1 MRNRAGEFM
10 PNSSQKMQARQ
21 VVILVF
27 DGVQPID
34 FSGPAQALIT
44 ANEEGASPRYSVSV
58 RAFKGEK
65 IQTASGFSIC
75 AEAIDP
81 ALDIDTLI
89 IPGGAGV
96 HDAVQKDPQ
105 FRSAL
110 RQLCERSRRICSIC
124 TGAFLLAQTGVL
136 TNRRAVTHWRSCER
150 LSREFPQIQ
159 VESNLLFLKDGKVWT
174 SAGVT
179 AGIDL
184 TLALIQEDHD
194 TRLAAKVARRLVVYL
209 RRPGG
214 QNQYSE
220 PLSLQEASGTYYDD
234 LLQRMISKPAFAWT
248 VEYMASI
255 AGQSLRTF
263 HRQFKEEVGTTP
275 SKALEKIRTELA
287 RTYLHTTDMRIKQIA
302 AKTGFE
308 SEDSMRD
315 AIIRQFGLTPTEMRE
330 RFK

>member
-10 PNSSQKMQARQ
+10 PNSSPKMPARQ

-44 ANEEGASPRYSVSV
+44 ANEEGASPPYMVSV
-58 RAFKGEK
+58 RAFTGEK
-65 IQTASGFSIC
+65 IQTASGFSIN
-75 AEAIDP
+75 AEPIDP

-89 IPGGAGV
+89 IPGGPGV
-96 HDAVQKDPQ
+96 HDAVQKNPA
-105 FRSAL
+105 FKKAL
-110 RQLCERSRRICSIC
+110 RELCERSRRICSIC
-124 TGAFLLAQTGVL
+124 TGAFLLAQTGML
-136 TNRRAVTHWRSCER
+136 TDRRAVTHWRSCER
-150 LSREFPQIQ
+150 LSREFPLVQ
-159 VESNLLFLKDGKVWT
+159 VESDSLFLKDGKVWT

-194 TRLAAKVARRLVVYL
+194 TSLAAKVARRLVVYL

-220 PLSLQEASGTYYDD
+220 PLSLQEASGTHYAD
-234 LLQRMISKPAFAWT
+234 LLQRMINKPEFAWT

-255 AGQSLRTF
+255 AGQSLRSF
-263 HRQFKEEVGTTP
+263 HRQFKEELGTTP

-287 RTYLHTTDMRIKQIA
+287 RTYLHTTDMRMKQIA
-302 AKTGFE
+302 AKAGFD
-308 SEDSMRD
+308 SEDAMRD
-315 AIIRQFGLTPTEMRE
+315 AIVRQFGLSPKEMRE
-330 RFK
+330 RF